1 MSTEAIDKLW
11 ETDDALVSEEIVSAC
26 GNAGLHVG
34 ELQADVLSE
43 TAMNTETRNIIKVTM
58 EDAKK
63 VAESFSTW
71 MGDDIESRK
80 DFISNNINKYA
91 SEVD

>member
-1 MSTEAIDKLW
+1 
-11 ETDDALVSEEIVSAC
+11 
-26 GNAGLHVG
+26 
-34 ELQADVLSE
+34 
-43 TAMNTETRNIIKVTM
+43 MNTETRNIIKVTM
-58 EDAKK
+58 EDAKE
-63 VAESFSTW
+63 VAESFSAW